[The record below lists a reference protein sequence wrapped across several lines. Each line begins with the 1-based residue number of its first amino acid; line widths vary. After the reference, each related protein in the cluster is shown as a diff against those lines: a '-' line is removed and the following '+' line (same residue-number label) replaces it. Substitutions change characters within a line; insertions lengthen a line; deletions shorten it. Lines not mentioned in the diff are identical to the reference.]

1 MESETGQ
8 RARRLALGRERV
20 QQAEAGIQK
29 NSVSGP
35 GSWIGAEDG
44 WLSSDMN
51 EFIIVIIHSVR
62 GICACVYLVYI
73 LCQLHYYTNTL
84 RAIRLKHSPSN

>member
-8 RARRLALGRERV
+8 HARRLALGENEFSRP
-20 QQAEAGIQK
+20 EAGRQK

-44 WLSSDMN
+44 WFASNMN
-51 EFIIVIIHSVR
+51 EFIIVIIHSAR
-62 GICACVYLVYI
+62 GICACVYLVIYMV
-73 LCQLHYYTNTL
+73 L
-84 RAIRLKHSPSN
+84 RVRA